1 MKNKIIEV
9 QDVLFR
15 EMKRLT
21 DKDFFTD
28 ENSKKELER
37 STAIYNQTTNF
48 IKAINTNIAIR
59 NLARWE
65 ETKYDVLI
73 KELGLSDEEV

>member
-9 QDVLFR
+9 QDVLFQ
-15 EMKRLT
+15 EMKRLNN
-21 DKDFFTD
+21 KDFFTD

-48 IKAINTNIAIR
+48 IKAVNTNIAIR

>member
-9 QDVLFR
+9 QDVLFQ
-15 EMKRLT
+15 EMKRLNN
-21 DKDFFTD
+21 KDFFTD

-48 IKAINTNIAIR
+48 IKAINTNITIR

>member
-9 QDVLFR
+9 QDVLFK
-15 EMKRLT
+15 EMKRLNEE
-21 DKDFFTD
+21 KFIVD
-28 ENSKKELER
+28 ENYKKELER

-48 IKAINTNIAIR
+48 IKAINTNISIR

-65 ETKYDVLI
+65 ETRYDVLM
-73 KELGLSDEEV
+73 KELGLSDEEI

>member
-9 QDVLFR
+9 QDVLFQ
-15 EMKRLT
+15 EMKRLNK
-21 DKDFFTD
+21 KDFITD

-48 IKAINTNIAIR
+48 IRAINTNIAIR

>member
-9 QDVLFR
+9 QDVLFQ
-15 EMKRLT
+15 EMKRLNN
-21 DKDFFTD
+21 KDFITD

-73 KELGLSDEEV
+73 KELGLSDE

>member
-9 QDVLFR
+9 QNVLFQ
-15 EMKRLT
+15 EMKRLNK
-21 DKDFFTD
+21 KDFLTD

>member
-9 QDVLFR
+9 QDVLFQ
-15 EMKRLT
+15 EMKRLNN
-21 DKDFFTD
+21 KDFITD

>member
-9 QDVLFR
+9 QDVLFQ
-15 EMKRLT
+15 EMKRLNK
-21 DKDFFTD
+21 KDFITD

-65 ETKYDVLI
+65 ETKYDVLV

>member
-9 QDVLFR
+9 QDVLFQ
-15 EMKRLT
+15 EMKRLNN
-21 DKDFFTD
+21 KDFYTD

>member
-9 QDVLFR
+9 QDVLFQ
-15 EMKRLT
+15 EMKRLNE
-21 DKDFFTD
+21 KDFLTD

>member
-9 QDVLFR
+9 QDVLFQ
-15 EMKRLT
+15 EMKRLNS
-21 DKDFFTD
+21 KDFITD

>member
-9 QDVLFR
+9 QNVLFQ
-15 EMKRLT
+15 EMKRLNN
-21 DKDFFTD
+21 KDFITD

>member
-9 QDVLFR
+9 QDVLFQ
-15 EMKRLT
+15 EMKRLNN
-21 DKDFFTD
+21 KDFITD

-73 KELGLSDEEV
+73 EELGLSDE

>member
-9 QDVLFR
+9 QDVLFQ
-15 EMKRLT
+15 EMKRLNK
-21 DKDFFTD
+21 KDFFND

>member
-9 QDVLFR
+9 QDVLFQ
-15 EMKRLT
+15 EMKRLN
-21 DKDFFTD
+21 KEDFITE

-48 IKAINTNIAIR
+48 IKAINTNISIR

-65 ETKYDVLI
+65 EIKYDVLI

>member
-9 QDVLFR
+9 QDVLFQ
-15 EMKRLT
+15 EMKRLNK
-21 DKDFFTD
+21 KDFLTD

-48 IKAINTNIAIR
+48 IKAINTNITIR

>member
-9 QDVLFR
+9 QDVLFQ
-15 EMKRLT
+15 EMKRLNK
-21 DKDFFTD
+21 KDFLTD
-28 ENSKKELER
+28 ENSKKEIER
-37 STAIYNQTTNF
+37 STAIHNQTTNF

-65 ETKYDVLI
+65 EIKYDVLI

>member
-9 QDVLFR
+9 QDVLFQ
-15 EMKRLT
+15 EMKRLNK
-21 DKDFFTD
+21 KDFLTD

-48 IKAINTNIAIR
+48 INAINTNIAIR

-73 KELGLSDEEV
+73 KELGLSDE

>member
-9 QDVLFR
+9 QDVLFK
-15 EMKRLT
+15 EMKRLNE
-21 DKDFFTD
+21 
-28 ENSKKELER
+28 ENFIVGENYKKELDR

-48 IKAINTNIAIR
+48 IKAVNTNIAII

-73 KELGLSDEEV
+73 KELGLSDEEI

>member
-9 QDVLFR
+9 QDVLFQ
-15 EMKRLT
+15 EMKRLNK
-21 DKDFFTD
+21 KDFLTD

-65 ETKYDVLI
+65 ETRYDVLI

>member
-1 MKNKIIEV
+1 
-9 QDVLFR
+9 
-15 EMKRLT
+15 MKRLNN
-21 DKDFFTD
+21 KDFFTD

-37 STAIYNQTTNF
+37 STAIYNQTANF

>member
-1 MKNKIIEV
+1 MKNKIIDV
-9 QDVLFR
+9 QDVLFQ
-15 EMKRLT
+15 EMKRLNN
-21 DKDFFTD
+21 KDFFTD

>member
-1 MKNKIIEV
+1 MKNKIIDV
-9 QDVLFR
+9 QDVLFQ
-15 EMKRLT
+15 EMKRLNN
-21 DKDFFTD
+21 KEFFTD

>member
-9 QDVLFR
+9 QDVLFQ
-15 EMKRLT
+15 EMKRLNK
-21 DKDFFTD
+21 KDFITD

-73 KELGLSDEEV
+73 KELGLSDE

>member
-9 QDVLFR
+9 QDVLFQ
-15 EMKRLT
+15 EMKRLNK
-21 DKDFFTD
+21 KDFLTD

-48 IKAINTNIAIR
+48 IKAVNTNIAIR
-59 NLARWE
+59 NLSRWE

>member
-9 QDVLFR
+9 QDVLFQ
-15 EMKRLT
+15 EMKRLNN
-21 DKDFFTD
+21 KDFITD

-48 IKAINTNIAIR
+48 IKAINTNITIR

-65 ETKYDVLI
+65 EIKYDVLI

>member
-9 QDVLFR
+9 QDVLFQ
-15 EMKRLT
+15 EMKRLNN
-21 DKDFFTD
+21 KDFFTD

-37 STAIYNQTTNF
+37 STAIYNHTTIF
-48 IKAINTNIAIR
+48 INAINTNIAIR

>member
-9 QDVLFR
+9 QDVLFQ
-15 EMKRLT
+15 EMKRLNN
-21 DKDFFTD
+21 KDFFTD

>member
-9 QDVLFR
+9 QDVLFQ
-15 EMKRLT
+15 EMKRLNN
-21 DKDFFTD
+21 KDFITD

-65 ETKYDVLI
+65 ETKYDVLV

>member
-1 MKNKIIEV
+1 MKNKIIDV
-9 QDVLFR
+9 QDVLFQ
-15 EMKRLT
+15 EMKRLNN
-21 DKDFFTD
+21 KDFFTD

-48 IKAINTNIAIR
+48 IKAINTNITIR

>member
-9 QDVLFR
+9 QDVLFQ
-15 EMKRLT
+15 EMKRLNK
-21 DKDFFTD
+21 KDFLTD

>member
-9 QDVLFR
+9 QDVLFQ
-15 EMKRLT
+15 EMKRLNK
-21 DKDFFTD
+21 KDFITD

>member
-1 MKNKIIEV
+1 MKNKLIEV
-9 QDVLFR
+9 QDVLFQ
-15 EMKRLT
+15 EMKRLNN
-21 DKDFFTD
+21 KDFITD

-48 IKAINTNIAIR
+48 IKAINTNISIR

>member
-9 QDVLFR
+9 QDVLFQ
-15 EMKRLT
+15 EMKRLNN
-21 DKDFFTD
+21 KDFITD

-65 ETKYDVLI
+65 EIKYDVLI